1 MNLPSWVSVKIGVS
15 YDDSKGWRL
24 KLGPVSIPI
33 TLPKFL
39 RNLKKPR

>member
-24 KLGPVSIPI
+24 KLGPISIPI
-33 TLPKFL
+33 ALPKFL